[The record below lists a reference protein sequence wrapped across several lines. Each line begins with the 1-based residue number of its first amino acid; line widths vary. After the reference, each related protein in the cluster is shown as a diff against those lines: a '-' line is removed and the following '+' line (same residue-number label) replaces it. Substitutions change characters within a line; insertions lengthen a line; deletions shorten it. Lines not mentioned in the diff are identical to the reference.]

1 MTNTFKAFVVEEQD
15 DKVTHQYKDMTIDD
29 LPEGEVLIKVKYSGI
44 NYKDA
49 LATVKDSKIVKSYPM
64 VPGIDLAGVVEHSD
78 THAFDEGDEVIVT
91 GYDLGT
97 SHFGGFSEYARVKE
111 EWVVPLPKDLTFEEA
126 MIYGTA
132 GYTAGLAIE
141 KLEHNGLSIE
151 KADVLVRGASG
162 GVGTLAV
169 MMLDKIGFDVV
180 ASTGKTDAEEQLKAL
195 GAKEVI
201 SRFTEVDERALGKR
215 TWQGVIDPVG
225 GESLSQIVKQLNYNG
240 IVALIG
246 MTAGTQFKSSVFPFI
261 LRGVS
266 IIGIDSVYSEMKQR
280 KQIWRRLA
288 KDLKP
293 DGLHDIKHVVKFND
307 IESSINQVLE
317 HTNSGRFVIDFEAK

>member
-132 GYTAGLAIE
+132 GFTAGLAIE
-141 KLEHNGLSIE
+141 KLEHNGLSVE

-169 MMLDKIGFDVV
+169 MMLDTIGFDVV
-180 ASTGKTDAEEQLKAL
+180 ASTGKADSEEQLKAL

-225 GESLSQIVKQLNYNG
+225 GESLSQIVKQLDYNG

-246 MTAGTQFKSSVFPFI
+246 MTAGTQFESSVFPFI
-261 LRGVS
+261 LRGAS

>member
-1 MTNTFKAFVVEEQD
+1 MTNTFKAFVVDEQD

-180 ASTGKTDAEEQLKAL
+180 ASTGKTDAEDQLKAL

-225 GESLSQIVKQLNYNG
+225 GESLSQIVKQLDYNG

-246 MTAGTQFKSSVFPFI
+246 MTAGTQFNSSVFPFI
-261 LRGVS
+261 LRGTS
-266 IIGIDSVYSEMKQR
+266 IIGIDSVYTEMKQR

-293 DGLHDIKHVVKFND
+293 DRLHDIKHVVKFND
-307 IESSINQVLE
+307 IESSIKQLLE
-317 HTNSGRFVIDFEAK
+317 HTNSGRIVIDFEAK